1 MAGKKTE
8 SLSSK
13 VGKAVTGTFSLD
25 KFKKGKNLGQ
35 GASNFKPQ
43 EWIKFS
49 NPVAETLE
57 MPGIPKGHIS
67 LVRGHSNTGKTTLL
81 IEAAIEAQKTNIL
94 PVIIITEMKHSW
106 EHWSAMGFDLGETV
120 DADGN
125 KEYTGF
131 FLYADREQLQSIE
144 DVAAFIA
151 DLLDE
156 QKKGNLPYD
165 LLFLWDSIGSIPCQM
180 SIEKNSNSPMWN
192 AGAMSQQFS
201 NFINQRIVMSRK
213 ESQPYTNT
221 MLCVNKVWVE
231 PALMPMAQP
240 KLRNKNG
247 DSMFFDASFIITFGN
262 VTSPGTQK
270 VKATKNGKE
279 IEFALKTKISC
290 DKNHVTGV
298 TAKGTIVSTAHGF
311 IKNSPNEINKYK
323 KEHSKNWASILG
335 SDDFD
340 IVEEENTD
348 FVGIDTSEI

>member
-1 MAGKKTE
+1 
-8 SLSSK
+8 
-13 VGKAVTGTFSLD
+13 
-25 KFKKGKNLGQ
+25 
-35 GASNFKPQ
+35 
-43 EWIKFS
+43 
-49 NPVAETLE
+49 
-57 MPGIPKGHIS
+57 MPGVPKGHIT

-81 IEAAIEAQKTNIL
+81 IEAAIEAQRTQVL

-106 EHWSAMGFDLGETV
+106 EHWSAMGFDLGESV
-120 DADGN
+120 DEDGN
-125 KEYTGF
+125 KSYDGF

-180 SIEKNSNSPMWN
+180 SIEKNTNSPMWN
-192 AGAMSQQFS
+192 AGAMSQQFA
-201 NFINQRIVMSRK
+201 NFINQRIIMSRK
-213 ESQPYTNT
+213 ASQPYTNT

-279 IEFALKTKISC
+279 IEFALKTKVSC

-298 TAKGTIVSTAHGF
+298 TAKGTIISTAHGF
-311 IKNSPNEINKYK
+311 IKNSPNEIAKYK
-323 KEHSKNWASILG
+323 KEHSKNWANILG

-348 FVGIDTSEI
+348 FVGVDTSEI

>member
-1 MAGKKTE
+1 MAKKTE
-8 SLSSK
+8 SLSGNI
-13 VGKAVTGTFSLD
+13 GKAITGTFSLD

-35 GASNFKPQ
+35 SSSNFKPQ
-43 EWIKFS
+43 AWINFTE
-49 NPVAETLE
+49 PVKEMLE
-57 MPGIPKGHIS
+57 MPGVPKGHIT

-81 IEAAIEAQKTNIL
+81 IEAAIEAQRTQVL

-106 EHWSAMGFDLGETV
+106 EHWSAMGFDLGESV
-120 DADGN
+120 DEDGN
-125 KEYTGF
+125 KSYDGF

-180 SIEKNSNSPMWN
+180 SIDKNTNSPMWN
-192 AGAMSQQFS
+192 AGAMSQQFA
-201 NFINQRIVMSRK
+201 NFINQRIIMSRK
-213 ESQPYTNT
+213 ASQPYTNT

-279 IEFALKTKISC
+279 IEFALKTKVSC

-298 TAKGTIVSTAHGF
+298 TAKGTIISTAHGF
-311 IKNSPNEINKYK
+311 IKNSPNEIAKYK
-323 KEHSKNWASILG
+323 KEHSKNWANILG

-348 FVGIDTSEI
+348 FVGVDTSEI

>member
-1 MAGKKTE
+1 MAKQKTE
-8 SLSSK
+8 SLSGK
-13 VGKAVTGTFSLD
+13 VGKAITGTFSLD

-35 GASNFKPQ
+35 SSSNFKPQ
-43 EWIKFS
+43 AWINFS
-49 NPVAETLE
+49 EPVKEMLE
-57 MPGIPKGHIS
+57 MPGIPKGHIT

-81 IEAAIEAQKTNIL
+81 IEAAIEAQKTEVL

-125 KEYTGF
+125 KEYNGF
-131 FLYADREQLQSIE
+131 FLYADRESLQCIE
-144 DVAAFIA
+144 DVAAFMA

-165 LLFLWDSIGSIPCQM
+165 LLFLWDSIGSIPCKM

-192 AGAMSQQFS
+192 AGAMSQQFA
-201 NFINQRIVMSRK
+201 NFINQRVIMSRK
-213 ESQPYTNT
+213 ESQSYTNT

-240 KLRNKNG
+240 KLRNKGG

-279 IEFALKTKISC
+279 IEFALKTKVSC

-311 IKNSPNEINKYK
+311 IKNPPNEINKYK

-340 IVEEENTD
+340 IVEEENLD
-348 FVGIDTSEI
+348 FLGVDTSEI

>member
-8 SLSSK
+8 SLSGNI
-13 VGKAVTGTFSLD
+13 GKAVTGTFSLD

-35 GASNFKPQ
+35 SSSNFKPQ
-43 EWIKFS
+43 AWIKFTE
-49 NPVAETLE
+49 PVSEMLE
-57 MPGIPKGHIS
+57 MPGIPKGHIT

-81 IEAAIEAQKTNIL
+81 IEAAIEAQKTNVL
-94 PVIIITEMKHSW
+94 PIIIITEMKHSW
-106 EHWSAMGFDLGETV
+106 E
-120 DADGN
+120 
-125 KEYTGF
+125 
-131 FLYADREQLQSIE
+131 
-144 DVAAFIA
+144 FIA

-180 SIEKNSNSPMWN
+180 SIDKNTNSPMWN
-192 AGAMSQQFS
+192 AGAMSQQFA
-201 NFINQRIVMSRK
+201 NFINQRLIMSRK
-213 ESQPYTNT
+213 ESQAYTNT

-240 KLRNKNG
+240 KLRNKGG

-279 IEFALKTKISC
+279 IEFALKTKVSC

-340 IVEEENTD
+340 IVEEENLD
-348 FVGIDTSEI
+348 FLGVDTSEI

>member
-1 MAGKKTE
+1 MATKKTE
-8 SLSSK
+8 SLSGK
-13 VGKAVTGTFSLD
+13 VGKAITGTFSLD

-35 GASNFKPQ
+35 SSSNFKPQ
-43 EWIKFS
+43 AWINFS
-49 NPVAETLE
+49 EPVKEMLE
-57 MPGIPKGHIS
+57 MPGIPKGHIT

-81 IEAAIEAQKTNIL
+81 IEAAIEAQKTQVL

-120 DADGN
+120 DEEGN
-125 KEYTGF
+125 KSYDGF
-131 FLYADREQLQSIE
+131 FLYADRESLQCIE
-144 DVAAFIA
+144 DVAAFMA

-165 LLFLWDSIGSIPCQM
+165 LLFLWDSIGSIPCKM

-192 AGAMSQQFS
+192 AGAMSQQFA
-201 NFINQRIVMSRK
+201 NFINQRVIMSRK
-213 ESQPYTNT
+213 ESQSYTNT

-240 KLRNKNG
+240 KLRNKGG

-279 IEFALKTKISC
+279 IEFALKTKVSC

-340 IVEEENTD
+340 IVEEENLD
-348 FVGIDTSEI
+348 FLGVDTSEI

>member
-1 MAGKKTE
+1 MAKQKTE
-8 SLSSK
+8 SLSGK
-13 VGKAVTGTFSLD
+13 VGKAITGTFSLD

-35 GASNFKPQ
+35 SSSNFKPQ
-43 EWIKFS
+43 AWINFS
-49 NPVAETLE
+49 EPVKEMLE
-57 MPGIPKGHIS
+57 MPGIPKGHIT

-81 IEAAIEAQKTNIL
+81 IEAAIEAQKTQVL

-120 DADGN
+120 DEEGN
-125 KEYTGF
+125 KSYDGF

-144 DVAAFIA
+144 DVAGFIA

-180 SIEKNSNSPMWN
+180 SIDKNSNSPMWN
-192 AGAMSQQFS
+192 AGAMSQQFA
-201 NFINQRIVMSRK
+201 NFINQRIIMSRK
-213 ESQPYTNT
+213 ESQSYTNT

-240 KLRNKNG
+240 KLRNKGG

-279 IEFALKTKISC
+279 IEFALKTKVSC

-323 KEHSKNWASILG
+323 KEHSKNWANILG

-340 IVEEENTD
+340 IVEEENLD
-348 FVGIDTSEI
+348 FLGVDTSEI

>member
-43 EWIKFS
+43 EWIRFS
-49 NPVAETLE
+49 DPVAETLE

-120 DADGN
+120 DAGGN

>member
-1 MAGKKTE
+1 MAKQKTE
-8 SLSSK
+8 SLSGK
-13 VGKAVTGTFSLD
+13 VGKAITGTFSLD

-35 GASNFKPQ
+35 SSSNFKPQ
-43 EWIKFS
+43 AWINFS
-49 NPVAETLE
+49 EPVKEMLE
-57 MPGIPKGHIS
+57 MPGIPKGHIT

-81 IEAAIEAQKTNIL
+81 IEAAIEAQKTQVL

-106 EHWSAMGFDLGETV
+106 EHWSAMGFDLGETI
-120 DADGN
+120 DEEGN
-125 KEYTGF
+125 KSYDGF

-144 DVAAFIA
+144 DVASFIA

-180 SIEKNSNSPMWN
+180 SIDKNTNSPMWN
-192 AGAMSQQFS
+192 AGAMSQQFA
-201 NFINQRIVMSRK
+201 NFINQRIIMSRK
-213 ESQPYTNT
+213 ESQSYTNT

-240 KLRNKNG
+240 KLRNKGG

-279 IEFALKTKISC
+279 IEFALKTKVSC

-323 KEHSKNWASILG
+323 KEHSKNWANILG

-340 IVEEENTD
+340 IVEEENLD
-348 FVGIDTSEI
+348 FLGVDTSEI

>member
-8 SLSSK
+8 SLSGK

-35 GASNFKPQ
+35 SSSNFKPQ
-43 EWIKFS
+43 TWIKFTD
-49 NPVAETLE
+49 PVAETLE

-67 LVRGHSNTGKTTLL
+67 LVRGHSNTGKTTLM

-120 DADGN
+120 DEEGN
-125 KEYTGF
+125 KSYDGF

-180 SIEKNSNSPMWN
+180 SLDKNSNSPMWN

-298 TAKGTIVSTAHGF
+298 TAKGTIISTAHGF

-340 IVEEENTD
+340 IIEEENTD

>member
-1 MAGKKTE
+1 MAKKTE
-8 SLSSK
+8 SLSGNI
-13 VGKAVTGTFSLD
+13 GKAITGTFSLD

-35 GASNFKPQ
+35 SSSNFKPQ
-43 EWIKFS
+43 AWINFTE
-49 NPVAETLE
+49 PVKEMLE
-57 MPGIPKGHIS
+57 MPGVPKGHIT

-81 IEAAIEAQKTNIL
+81 IEAAIEAQRTQVL

-106 EHWSAMGFDLGETV
+106 EHWSAMGFDLGESV
-120 DADGN
+120 DEDGN
-125 KEYTGF
+125 KSYDGF

-180 SIEKNSNSPMWN
+180 SLDKNTNSPMWN
-192 AGAMSQQFS
+192 AGAMSQQFA
-201 NFINQRIVMSRK
+201 NFINQRIIMSRK
-213 ESQPYTNT
+213 ASQPYTNT

-279 IEFALKTKISC
+279 IEFALKTKVSC

-298 TAKGTIVSTAHGF
+298 TAKGTIISTAHGF
-311 IKNSPNEINKYK
+311 IKNSPNEIAKYK
-323 KEHSKNWASILG
+323 KEHSKNWANILG

-348 FVGIDTSEI
+348 FVGVDTSEI

>member
-1 MAGKKTE
+1 M
-8 SLSSK
+8 
-13 VGKAVTGTFSLD
+13 
-25 KFKKGKNLGQ
+25 
-35 GASNFKPQ
+35 
-43 EWIKFS
+43 
-49 NPVAETLE
+49 LE
-57 MPGIPKGHIS
+57 MPGVPKGHIT

-81 IEAAIEAQKTNIL
+81 IEAAIEAQRTQVL

-106 EHWSAMGFDLGETV
+106 EHWSAMGFDLGESV
-120 DADGN
+120 DEDGN
-125 KEYTGF
+125 KSYDGF

-180 SIEKNSNSPMWN
+180 SIEKNTNSPMWN
-192 AGAMSQQFS
+192 AGAMSQQFA
-201 NFINQRIVMSRK
+201 NFINQRIIMSRK
-213 ESQPYTNT
+213 ASQPYTNT

-279 IEFALKTKISC
+279 IEFALKTKVSC

-298 TAKGTIVSTAHGF
+298 TAKGTIISTAHGF
-311 IKNSPNEINKYK
+311 IKNSPNEIAKYK
-323 KEHSKNWASILG
+323 KEHSKNWANILG

-348 FVGIDTSEI
+348 FVGVDTSEI